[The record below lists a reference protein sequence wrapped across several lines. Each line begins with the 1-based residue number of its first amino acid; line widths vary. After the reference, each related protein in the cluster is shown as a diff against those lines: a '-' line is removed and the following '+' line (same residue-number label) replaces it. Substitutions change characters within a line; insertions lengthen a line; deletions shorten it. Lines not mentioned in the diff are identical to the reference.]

1 MPRLVTALAATALLL
16 VACGGAPGNG
26 PDGGPIAQTD
36 LPAPVPAVVDD
47 PAQPVNLGIDG
58 VDAVID
64 PVATDVAGALLP
76 PQDVERVGWWADSA
90 LPGSGAGTIVVTGHV
105 DDADQGDGYAA
116 RFPDLT
122 PGADAVLTLADGT
135 ERRYRIQEIDS
146 TAKDGELPVDRLN
159 SLDGPEVLALITCG
173 GEFVGAPWGYADNVI
188 VFATPVG

>member
-1 MPRLVTALAATALLL
+1 M
-16 VACGGAPGNG
+16 
-26 PDGGPIAQTD
+26 
-36 LPAPVPAVVDD
+36 
-47 PAQPVNLGIDG
+47 NLGIDG